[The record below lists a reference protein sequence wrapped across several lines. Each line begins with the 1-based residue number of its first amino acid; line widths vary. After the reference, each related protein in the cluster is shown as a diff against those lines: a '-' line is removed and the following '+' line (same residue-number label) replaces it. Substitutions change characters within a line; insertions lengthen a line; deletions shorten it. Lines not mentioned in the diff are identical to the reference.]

1 MATTAEMFIAGMFL
15 LVNTIFIGIYTLVGG
30 PLFGTLF
37 TYLSVNPPSG
47 ATGAISVASLQWVPG
62 FFFTALLI
70 LEVVFVIRLGYV
82 VVSKTDYQGET
93 EW

>member
-1 MATTAEMFIAGMFL
+1 MATTAEMFIAGMYL
-15 LVNTIFIGIYTLVGG
+15 LINTIFIGIYTLIGG

-37 TYLSVNPPSG
+37 TYLSVSPPG
-47 ATGAISVASLQWVPG
+47 AATAPISVASLQWIPS

-70 LEVVFVIRLGYV
+70 LEIVLIIRLGYV